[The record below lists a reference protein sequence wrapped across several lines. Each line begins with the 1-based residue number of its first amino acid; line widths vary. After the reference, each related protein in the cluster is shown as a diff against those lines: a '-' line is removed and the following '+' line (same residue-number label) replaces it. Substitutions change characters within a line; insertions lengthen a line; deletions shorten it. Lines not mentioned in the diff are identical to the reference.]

1 MTRMIRS
8 TVGLGIAF
16 LSLTYVASA
25 AAQAGTVV
33 TPIVSAGRF
42 YDSNIFFTPVAE
54 VDTVWR
60 ATAGLGVSNV
70 MPQSIFDARYSFDS
84 EWYGKQTDLSTP
96 FARQNAAASY
106 AWHSPLRVTVLSRAN
121 FDRTRVPS
129 ELNLTTGIVPGR
141 LQSWRLGGDTTVT
154 SRLTPHTTFTGAG
167 AYAHEAIDV
176 IGSDDALSGRAE
188 FGWDATARD
197 QLGLKYLPEF
207 IIFGDQG
214 APSQMWHTVAVGW
227 THAITKVTRLSI
239 EGGPR
244 WRNAAASD
252 VLPYIF
258 VRLAR
263 STPLSDGSIAY
274 TRTVT
279 TALGILA
286 PVETQNLLATAAYH
300 LPGTFE
306 ASIQGGA
313 YRNVIGG
320 LALDVYRVGGSV
332 TAHIAGP
339 VSLLLTGSHDRQVNR
354 LVTNLLPAET
364 STLTVSRQDAFNRD
378 VIGLQILVTRV
389 VHRRATPKGDTAAGA
404 IRFDRRLP

>member
-1 MTRMIRS
+1 MTRMTRS
-8 TVGLGIAF
+8 IVGFVVAF
-16 LSLTYVASA
+16 LLLTYVTPA
-25 AAQAGTVV
+25 AAQTGTLV
-33 TPIVSAGRF
+33 TPTVSVGRF

-60 ATAGLGVSNV
+60 ARTGLDVSNV
-70 MPQSIFDARYSFDS
+70 LPQSIFDARYTFDS

-141 LQSWRLGGDTTVT
+141 LQSWRIGGDSTVT
-154 SRLTPHTTFTGAG
+154 GRVTPHFTLTGAG
-167 AYAHEAIDV
+167 AYGHEAIDV
-176 IGSDDALSGRAE
+176 IGSDDILSGRAE
-188 FGWDATARD
+188 MGWDATARD
-197 QLGLKYLPEF
+197 QLALKYLPEF
-207 IIFGDQG
+207 IVFGDQG
-214 APSQMWHTVAVGW
+214 APSQMWHTVAAGW
-227 THAITKVTRLSI
+227 THAITKVTRLSV

-244 WRNAAASD
+244 WRNSAPSD
-252 VLPYIF
+252 MLPYIV

-263 STPLSDGSIAY
+263 STALSDGSIAY

-300 LPGTFE
+300 LPGTLE

-320 LALDVYRVGGSV
+320 LALDVYRVAGSV
-332 TAHIAGP
+332 TAHVAGP

-354 LVTNLLPAET
+354 LVPNLLPAQT
-364 STLTVSRQDAFNRD
+364 GTLAVSREDAFNRD

-389 VHRRATPKGDTAAGA
+389 VHRRATPKGDAAAGA